1 MYIEYPHQGHWEN
14 WTKWTT
20 SFENDKWLWIFVCW
34 ILLYW
39 LALLKS
45 SCLISLVVQKE
56 EEGRESVSSAIKE
69 YRSFHGQFACWV
81 VVYKEVLG
89 EDSRMKISDFPLF
102 QTDLPP
108 LLVSC
113 LNNKSPNVWQVKN
126 LRFFFSCVFSNNLD
140 FLDAGFGWGSPYL
153 FRLICQVHY
162 GDFTCWIYAWQTLQI
177 QTHSSCV
184 QKFKTIVLLLCATTM
199 HFLMPSLKSK

>member
-1 MYIEYPHQGHWEN
+1 MYIEYPQKGHWEN

-56 EEGRESVSSAIKE
+56 EEEGRESVSSAIKE
-69 YRSFHGQFACWV
+69 YRSFHGQFACWVV

-140 FLDAGFGWGSPYL
+140 FLDAGFG
-153 FRLICQVHY
+153 
-162 GDFTCWIYAWQTLQI
+162 
-177 QTHSSCV
+177 
-184 QKFKTIVLLLCATTM
+184 
-199 HFLMPSLKSK
+199 

>member
-1 MYIEYPHQGHWEN
+1 MEYPQKGHWEN

-20 SFENDKWLWIFVCW
+20 SFENDKWLWICRVCW

-56 EEGRESVSSAIKE
+56 EKEGRESVSSAIKE

-126 LRFFFSCVFSNNLD
+126 LRFFSSRVSSPQIILIFWMLD
-140 FLDAGFGWGSPYL
+140 LGEALSSSPYL

-184 QKFKTIVLLLCATTM
+184 QKFKTTM